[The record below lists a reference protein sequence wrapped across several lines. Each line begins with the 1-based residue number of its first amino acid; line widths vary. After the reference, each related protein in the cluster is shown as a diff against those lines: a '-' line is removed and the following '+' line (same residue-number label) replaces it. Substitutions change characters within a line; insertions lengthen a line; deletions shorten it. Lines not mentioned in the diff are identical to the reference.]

1 MPPKLPRILLL
12 IAVIFHL
19 VGWVGIG
26 VLKNEAILRA
36 TPLHLLLMALLL
48 FLSARHDQKML
59 LWMTAVFVAGY
70 AVEWVG
76 VHTGILFGNYH
87 YGVVLGP
94 QLDGIPL
101 VIGLNWIAVLT
112 GACSVVG
119 LSKVPTW
126 QKIIG
131 AALLATAFDWLLEPV
146 AIRLGYWQ
154 WAGNTIPFFNY
165 VCWAGVSAAMAAGW
179 YGLKLR
185 PNHFAV
191 ALLLIEAVFF
201 ALLRL

>member
-1 MPPKLPRILLL
+1 MPQKLPRILLL
-12 IAVIFHL
+12 IAVIFHF

-26 VLKNEAILRA
+26 VLKNETILRA

-48 FLSARHDQKML
+48 IISARQDPKML
-59 LWMTAVFVAGY
+59 LWMTTVFVLGY

-76 VHTGILFGNYH
+76 VHTGYLFGNYE
-87 YGVVLGP
+87 YGAILGP
-94 QLDGIPL
+94 QLDEIPL
-101 VIGLNWIAVLT
+101 VIGLNWVAVLT

-119 LSKVPTW
+119 ISRMPVW

-131 AALLATAFDWLLEPV
+131 AALLATTFDWLLEPV
-146 AIRLGYWQ
+146 AIHLQYWQ
-154 WAGNTIPFFNY
+154 WAGNVIPPFNY
-165 VCWAGVSAAMAAGW
+165 FCWAGVSAAMAAGW
-179 YGLKLR
+179 YALQLR